1 MNSRHSIVASLVPR
15 PPPFFF
21 VVLQFALSI
30 ASVLYTERKPKNK
43 KRGRSGNE
51 AILSPHL
58 TDDVSV
64 CEPDDETIL
73 GSVVLVLILCHK
85 TLPGKVVSPPLWRT
99 PSHISM
105 EIILSL
111 PELSGAKGY
120 YLQC

>member
-1 MNSRHSIVASLVPR
+1 M
-15 PPPFFF
+15 F
-21 VVLQFALSI
+21 
-30 ASVLYTERKPKNK
+30 YTERKPKNK
-43 KRGRSGNE
+43 KRGRAGNK

-64 CEPDDETIL
+64 REPDNETIL
-73 GSVVLVLILCHK
+73 GSVELVLVLRHK

-105 EIILSL
+105 EIIPSL
-111 PELSGAKGY
+111 PELSGAKDY